1 MTIHTAAS
9 FHVPI
14 IQDIAKRSWQH
25 TYAQILSPKQHQYMF
40 KKMYSTPLIQ
50 AQMEDPNWHY
60 VLFADETNTFVAFV
74 GYEHHHQFDT
84 TKLHRLY
91 VVPEYM
97 KRGFGKKALEH
108 VKLATKSAGD
118 HRIILSVNKHN
129 SAQQFY
135 ESQGFTIYDNGV
147 FDIGNGFV
155 MDDYLME
162 IDLSNDGNSEQLSNI
177 LL

>member
-1 MTIHTAAS
+1 MNKMTTHKAVS

-25 TYAQILSPKQHQYMF
+25 TYAQILSPKQYQYMF

-50 AQMEDPNWHY
+50 AHLQDPNWNY
-60 VLFADETNTFVAFV
+60 VLFADDTNTFVAFV
-74 GYEHHHQFDT
+74 GYEFHHKENT

-91 VVPEYM
+91 VAPEHM
-97 KRGFGKKALEH
+97 KRGFGKKALQH
-108 VKLATKSAGD
+108 VKESAKIAGD
-118 HRIILSVNKHN
+118 YRIVLAVNKHN
-129 SAQQFY
+129 LAQQFY
-135 ESQGFTIYDNGV
+135 ESQGFTIYDNGE

-162 IDLSNDGNSEQLSNI
+162 LDMSEEFSE
-177 LL
+177 